1 MIDPIQ
7 RRHEYL
13 LTTTGDHF
21 DMDLKRMRYFCAV
34 VEEGQVS
41 RAARRLHMAQPPL
54 SQRLREL
61 EEEIG
66 YPLLERQGRTLRVT
80 DAGQVFYRRARDILR
95 AVDATCDEV
104 VRVAAQSGP
113 TLRIGVSPTCRSY
126 WMSHFDALRERFPGY
141 RIGAVVGDSSS
152 LEALLRSG
160 KLDLALMQPPL
171 EGDDFIAVCMAASRS
186 VAVMPRGLLDPGD
199 TPLTLAELGR
209 HPLLLLRRSTGV
221 GSYERLLQAFHEA
234 RIEVDVALYCSDVE
248 VLLDLLAQGFAGIAV
263 VPESE
268 TAACTPDRGR
278 GFDVRPIDVDL
289 PDYQFALVSRR
300 ANRDEALIERVVA
313 CWRA

>member
-1 MIDPIQ
+1 MINSIY
-7 RRHEYL
+7 RSGEYR
-13 LTTTGDHF
+13 LTNTSDHF
-21 DMDLKRMRYFCAV
+21 DMDLKRMRYFCTV

-80 DAGQVFYRRARDILR
+80 DAGRVFYRRARDILR
-95 AVDATCDEV
+95 SVDATCDEV
-104 VRVAAQSGP
+104 IRVAAQSGP

-126 WMSHFDALRERFPGY
+126 WMSHFDALRRRFPGY
-141 RIGAVVGDSSS
+141 RIGVVVGDSSS
-152 LEALLRSG
+152 LEALLRAG

-171 EGDDFIAVCMAASRS
+171 EGDDFVAVCMASSRC
-186 VAVMPRGLLDPGD
+186 VAVTPRGMLAPDD
-199 TPLTLAELGR
+199 APLPLADLGR

-221 GSYERLLQAFHEA
+221 GSYERLLQAFHES
-234 RIEVDVALYCSDVE
+234 RIEAEVALYCSDVE
-248 VLLDLLAQGFAGIAV
+248 VLLDLLAQGFPGIAV
-263 VPESE
+263 VPQSE
-268 TAACTPDRGR
+268 TADGTPGR
-278 GFDVRPIDVDL
+278 DFDVRPIAVDL
-289 PDYQFALVSRR
+289 PDYQFALVFRR
-300 ANRDEALIERVVA
+300 AERDEALIERAVD

>member
-1 MIDPIQ
+1 
-7 RRHEYL
+7 
-13 LTTTGDHF
+13 
-21 DMDLKRMRYFCAV
+21 MRYFCTV

-104 VRVAAQSGP
+104 VRVAAQTGP

-126 WMSHFDALRERFPGY
+126 WMSHFNALRQRFPGY
-141 RIGAVVGDSSS
+141 RIGVVVGDSSS

-171 EGDDFIAVCMAASRS
+171 EGDDLIAVYMASSRC
-186 VAVMPRGLLDPGD
+186 VAVTRCGMLAPGNE
-199 TPLTLAELGR
+199 PLTLADLGR
-209 HPLLLLRRSTGV
+209 HPLLLLRRSIGV
-221 GSYERLLQAFHEA
+221 GSYERLLQAFHES
-234 RIEVDVALYCSDVE
+234 RIEADVALYCSDVE
-248 VLLDLLAQGFAGIAV
+248 VLLDLLAQGFPGIAV

-268 TAACTPDRGR
+268 AADCSPGR
-278 GFDVRPIDVDL
+278 DYDVRPIAVDL
-289 PDYQFALVSRR
+289 PDYQFALVFRR
-300 ANRDEALIERVVA
+300 AERDDALIERIIG
-313 CWRA
+313 CWRE

>member
-1 MIDPIQ
+1 
-7 RRHEYL
+7 
-13 LTTTGDHF
+13 
-21 DMDLKRMRYFCAV
+21 MDLKRMRYFCTV
-34 VEEGQVS
+34 VEQGQVS
-41 RAARRLHMAQPPL
+41 RAARLLHMAQPPL

-66 YPLLERQGRTLRVT
+66 YPLFERQGRTLRVT

-126 WMSHFDALRERFPGY
+126 WMSHFDALRRRFPGY
-141 RIGAVVGDSSS
+141 RIGVVVGDSST
-152 LEALLRSG
+152 LEALLKSAQ
-160 KLDLALMQPPL
+160 LDFALMQPPL
-171 EGDDFIAVCMAASRS
+171 DGDDFVSVGMATSRC
-186 VAVMPRGLLDPGD
+186 VGVMRAGLLAPGD
-199 TPLTLAELGR
+199 ELLTLADLGR
-209 HPLLLLRRSTGV
+209 HPLLLLRRSIGV

-234 RIEVDVALYCSDVE
+234 HIEADVALYCSDVE

-268 TAACTPDRGR
+268 TANCAPGR
-278 GFDVRPIDVDL
+278 GFDVRPIAVDL
-289 PDYQFALVSRR
+289 PAYQFALVFRS
-300 ANRDEALIERVVA
+300 AERDDTLIERIVG

>member
-1 MIDPIQ
+1 
-7 RRHEYL
+7 
-13 LTTTGDHF
+13 
-21 DMDLKRMRYFCAV
+21 MRYFCTV

-104 VRVAAQSGP
+104 VRVAAQTGP

-126 WMSHFDALRERFPGY
+126 WISHFDALRRRFPDY
-141 RIGAVVGDSSS
+141 RIGVVVGDSST
-152 LEALLRSG
+152 LEALLKSAQ
-160 KLDLALMQPPL
+160 LDFALMQPPL
-171 EGDDFIAVCMAASRS
+171 DADGFVTERIAASRC
-186 VAVMPRGLLDPGD
+186 VAVMSCGLLAPE
-199 TPLTLAELGR
+199 TAPLTLQELGR

-221 GSYERLLQAFHEA
+221 GSYERLLQAFHES
-234 RIEVDVALYCSDVE
+234 RIEAEVALYCSDVD
-248 VLLDLLAQGFAGIAV
+248 VLLELLAQGFAGIAV

-268 TAACTPDRGR
+268 TAGCAPPGR
-278 GFDVRPIDVDL
+278 DFDVRPIAVDL
-289 PDYQFALVSRR
+289 PEYQFALVFRSVE
-300 ANRDEALIERVVA
+300 RDDALIERVID

>member
-7 RRHEYL
+7 RRYEYL
-13 LTTTGDHF
+13 LTTTGDCF
-21 DMDLKRMRYFCAV
+21 DMDLKRMRYFCTV

-104 VRVAAQSGP
+104 IRVAAQSGP

-126 WMSHFDALRERFPGY
+126 WMSHFDALRRRFPGY
-141 RIGAVVGDSSS
+141 RIGVVVGDSSS
-152 LEALLRSG
+152 LEALLKSG

-171 EGDDFIAVCMAASRS
+171 EGDDFIAVCMASSRS
-186 VAVMPRGLLDPGD
+186 VAVMPRGMLPSGNE
-199 TPLTLAELGR
+199 PLTLAELGS
-209 HPLLLLRRSTGV
+209 HPLLLLRRSIGV
-221 GSYERLLQAFHEA
+221 GSYERLLQAFHES
-234 RIEVDVALYCSDVE
+234 RIEADVALYCSDVE
-248 VLLDLLAQGFAGIAV
+248 VLLDLLAQGYSGIAV

-268 TAACTPDRGR
+268 TAGCSSGR
-278 GFDVRPIDVDL
+278 DFDVRAIAVDL
-289 PDYQFALVSRR
+289 PDYQFALVFRR
-300 ANRDEALIERVVA
+300 AERDDTLIERVVD
-313 CWRA
+313 CWRD

>member
-7 RRHEYL
+7 RRYEYL
-13 LTTTGDHF
+13 LTTTGDCF
-21 DMDLKRMRYFCAV
+21 DMDLKRMRYFCTV

-126 WMSHFDALRERFPGY
+126 WMSHFDVLRRRFPGY
-141 RIGAVVGDSSS
+141 RIGAVIGDSSS

-171 EGDDFIAVCMAASRS
+171 EGDDVTAVCMATSRS
-186 VAVMPRGLLDPGD
+186 VAVMPLGMLAPGD
-199 TPLTLAELGR
+199 APLTLDELGR
-209 HPLLLLRRSTGV
+209 HPLLLLRRSIGV
-221 GSYERLLQAFHEA
+221 GSYERLLQAFHES
-234 RIEVDVALYCSDVE
+234 RIEADVALYCSDVE
-248 VLLDLLAQGFAGIAV
+248 VLLDLLAQGFTGIAV

-268 TAACTPDRGR
+268 TADCTPDR
-278 GFDVRPIDVDL
+278 GFDVRPIEVDL
-289 PDYQFALVSRR
+289 PDYQFALVFRR
-300 ANRDEALIERVVA
+300 ANRDEALIERVID